1 MLNTSSPLANWLW
14 KDLYVWPQGRLAPSA
29 YLGALMRI
37 LIVYVLFAQILS
49 VMGPSFV
56 LLSSAGAPA
65 DMFRSV
71 MWGQIGAIVLIAF
84 PVWSI
89 FQRRVNDMRP
99 DIRSKLQTWQLAF
112 PLFLA
117 GLTGLTVVHALGYST
132 PFDEV
137 DLGRVRFWFV
147 VMLFGAAFVPGG
159 ELAPAAKRVTTAL
172 ASADNLL
179 TAAQNAA
186 REAVAAQAATRTA
199 ARSTHA
205 TASARPKP
213 AHISTMPLAVE
224 RTRKLPEQG
233 RVKPGWFS

>member
-1 MLNTSSPLANWLW
+1 MLNMSNPLANWLW

-29 YLGALMRI
+29 YLGALMRV
-37 LIVYVLFAQILS
+37 LIVYIVFAQLLS
-49 VMGPSFV
+49 VVGPSFFV
-56 LLSSAGAPA
+56 MFNDAVPV

-71 MWGQIGAIVLIAF
+71 MWGQVGAIVLIAF

-99 DIRSKLQTWQLAF
+99 DIRSKLQTWQFAF

-117 GLTGLTVVHALGYST
+117 GLTSLMVVHALGYST

-137 DLGRVRFWFV
+137 DLSRVRFWFV
-147 VMLFGAAFVPGG
+147 AMLFGSAFVPGG
-159 ELAPAAKRVTTAL
+159 ELVPAAKRAATAP
-172 ASADNLL
+172 ASADDFL

-186 REAVAAQAATRTA
+186 HEAIAAQVATRTA
-199 ARSTHA
+199 ARPKHTP
-205 TASARPKP
+205 ASARPKP
-213 AHISTMPLAVE
+213 TATSNMPLAVE
-224 RTRKLPEQG
+224 RTRTLPEQG